1 MPDPKQHIS
10 DLAEICHRK
19 GINYVVISPGSRSAP
34 LIRSFYK
41 VFGPKC
47 ISIVDERSAAY
58 FALGIAAFSGKPVCL
73 ICTSGTAVL
82 NYAPAIAEAY
92 YQQVPLVAITADRPH
107 EWIDQQDNQTLRQK
121 DIYRNYIRS
130 SFELPQHLSTEED
143 LWYANRCVNDA
154 FNICTGHV
162 QGPVHINVPLTEP
175 L

>member
-92 YQQVPLVAITADRPH
+92 YQKVPLLVLTADRPH
-107 EWIDQQDNQTLRQK
+107 EWIDQQDNQTLRQNE
-121 DIYRNYIRS
+121 IYRNFITA
-130 SFELPQHLSTEED
+130 SFELPQVISNDED
-143 LWYANRCVNDA
+143 IWFAQRMINEA
-154 FNICTGHV
+154 INICTGE
-162 QGPVHINVPLTEP
+162 IN
-175 L
+175 